1 MVSID
6 TNHNKRK
13 IAILGK
19 WMPPHIGHEAFII
32 KYAKEYGKILIII
45 GSCYSNGYNH
55 NYISAVEREKM
66 IIAILKYA
74 KIPEENYEIVHV
86 PDAECFEE
94 WALDIKEVCNKYG
107 VTHFCTGNREDI
119 LDVLE
124 KRGETLGFEMINP
137 EETSDIK
144 IHATDIRKL
153 ILEGKYEDLKNL
165 IPEAVKPILFKYSF
179 KEILEASRNRGFY
192 FIKGRQSVDMILLVR
207 NISDGK
213 IYVLLGKRSMEKE
226 DFPGY
231 LALPGGG
238 IDKFESPIH
247 AAIREFYE
255 ETGLKIKM
263 LDNSLEPAIVRID
276 NVPDS
281 KIEQMAFVGIYSSE
295 DEKLSGSKGGSSQC
309 FGIFIEDD
317 ISKLEEYLSPKD
329 DLTDVAFYEIEE
341 AVNMGLA
348 YQHGTMLRKAIQMF
362 NAYPDLRRTI
372 NLEEMNRSI
381 ETVVISFVGSSGAGK
396 STAAL
401 GTMFQLKKSGICAE
415 YVPEFPKKL
424 YYNGLL
430 EKYIPNQSYIIAKQ
444 YKAIYDLLGQV
455 NYIVTDA
462 GMEISALHA
471 ASESKVVED
480 LAWYL
485 KNKVKTITIFIERD
499 ESSVKYD
506 PRGRRESEAESRV
519 FGMKLDEYMKANN
532 SEYIK
537 VIGSDEAIKVAMD
550 IIAKMESENQ
560 N

>member
-6 TNHNKRK
+6 TNHAKRK

-19 WMPPHIGHEAFII
+19 WMPVHIGHENFII
-32 KYAKEYGKILIII
+32 KYAKEYEKILIII
-45 GSCYSNGYNH
+45 GSCYSNGLNH
-55 NYISAVEREKM
+55 NFISAVEREKM

-86 PDAECFEE
+86 PDAESFEE
-94 WALDIKEVCNKYG
+94 WVLDIKEVCIKHG

-137 EETSDIK
+137 EETSNIR

-153 ILEGKYEDLKNL
+153 ILEGKYEGLKNL
-165 IPEAVKPILFKYSF
+165 IPEPVKPILFKFSF

-213 IYVLLGKRSMEKE
+213 IYVLLGKRSMENE

-238 IDKFESPIH
+238 IDKFESPIN
-247 AAIREFYE
+247 AAIRVFYE
-255 ETGLKIKM
+255 KTGLKIKM

-317 ISKLEEYLSPKD
+317 IYKIEEYLTPKD
-329 DLTDVAFYEIEE
+329 GLTDVAFYEIEE

-372 NLEEMNRSI
+372 NLEEIKRSV
-381 ETVVISFVGSSGAGK
+381 ET
-396 STAAL
+396 
-401 GTMFQLKKSGICAE
+401 
-415 YVPEFPKKL
+415 
-424 YYNGLL
+424 
-430 EKYIPNQSYIIAKQ
+430 
-444 YKAIYDLLGQV
+444 
-455 NYIVTDA
+455 
-462 GMEISALHA
+462 
-471 ASESKVVED
+471 
-480 LAWYL
+480 LAWCL

-499 ESSVKYD
+499 ESAAKYD
-506 PRGRRESEAESRV
+506 SSGRIENEAESRV
-519 FGMKLDEYMKANN
+519 FGMRLDEYMTTNN

-537 VIGSDEAIKVAMD
+537 VTGSDEAIKVAMD
-550 IIAKMESENQ
+550 IIAKMEAENKD